1 MIKINLST
9 NKKQLDLSN
18 LGGLD
23 FTKIKIGAVG
33 IALVILYL
41 PDFVLIPMWQE
52 ETEQINSKMSEK
64 RRELSVLKGKI
75 SQVASLEKQ
84 IRDLKNQEENLGQ
97 KLVAV
102 KQAISE
108 KRNPSELL
116 LYIAKNIPKELWI
129 KELVLE
135 NNEMVIKGESLD
147 YSNIGNFINS
157 LKTSVFITDAN
168 IISTNSESR
177 DNDRLRIETF
187 EVKLIIGK
195 F

>member
-9 NKKQLDLSN
+9 TKKQMDMSN
-18 LGGLD
+18 LAGLD

-33 IALVILYL
+33 IAIVILYL
-41 PDFVLIPMWQE
+41 PDFILIPMWQE
-52 ETEQINSKMSEK
+52 NVEQKNASMSNQ
-64 RRELSVLKGKI
+64 RRDLGVLKNKI
-75 SQVASLEKQ
+75 SQVSSLEKQ
-84 IRDLKNQEENLGQ
+84 IRDLKSQEENLGQ

-135 NNEMVIKGESLD
+135 NNELIIKGESLD
-147 YSNIGNFINS
+147 YSNIGNFINN
-157 LKTSVFITDAN
+157 LKSSVFTKEAN
-168 IISTNSESR
+168 IIATNSVVRES
-177 DNDRLRIETF
+177 DKLRVETF
-187 EVKLIIGK
+187 EVKLLIGK